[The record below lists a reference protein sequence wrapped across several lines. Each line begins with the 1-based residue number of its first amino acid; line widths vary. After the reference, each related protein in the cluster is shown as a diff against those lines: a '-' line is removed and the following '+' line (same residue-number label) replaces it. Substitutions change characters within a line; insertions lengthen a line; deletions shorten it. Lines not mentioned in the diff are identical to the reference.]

1 MKRLFAFV
9 LSAVMVISC
18 TMMPAVAVEANS
30 KNDNTSPTRDY
41 MQLQHT
47 ETVCYNSNSVSITVF
62 YGVRED
68 FSNSSGYRIV
78 AIGGCGVGTYSGWV
92 YVDRAEVVVSGISY
106 RDNNQIADV
115 PIKYYASTGSGTV
128 PYTAIITIDLNT

>member
-1 MKRLFAFV
+1 
-9 LSAVMVISC
+9 
-18 TMMPAVAVEANS
+18 
-30 KNDNTSPTRDY
+30 

-47 ETVCYNSNSVSITVF
+47 ETVCYNSNSVSITVS

>member
-47 ETVCYNSNSVSITVF
+47 ETVCYNSNSVSITVS

-78 AIGGCGVGTYSGWV
+78 AIGVTWKAL
-92 YVDRAEVVVSGISY
+92 RAGLWSETRESY
-106 RDNNQIADV
+106 PMKS
-115 PIKYYASTGSGTV
+115 PIETTGRPRTSS
-128 PYTAIITIDLNT
+128 